1 MNRRHQRI
9 HIYLILL
16 SRRVLDGLGPHDVV
30 AHGGR
35 TNRITGFLPYS
46 TLVTAFLANK
56 NIIRVV
62 VFFDDQTEHELVP
75 GQTRTCHRWLARL
88 HLSIAPRFGA
98 SCRRPRTREALS
110 EANSE
115 LAAWNQA
122 QATLKTQNKGRKTR
136 VTEMPL
142 PCYAGCIRAV
152 QRSETGTA
160 FRRWY
165 EREIMYHDDG
175 HQNAW

>member
-9 HIYLILL
+9 HIRLILL

-62 VFFDDQTEHELVP
+62 VFFDNQTEHELVP
-75 GQTRTCHRWLARL
+75 GRQGHVTAGLHGCTCPLHHDLGQVAAAQELGKFYQKQTR
-88 HLSIAPRFGA
+88 
-98 SCRRPRTREALS
+98 
-110 EANSE
+110 NS
-115 LAAWNQA
+115 LRGI
-122 QATLKTQNKGRKTR
+122 KRK
-136 VTEMPL
+136 
-142 PCYAGCIRAV
+142 
-152 QRSETGTA
+152 QR
-160 FRRWY
+160 
-165 EREIMYHDDG
+165 
-175 HQNAW
+175 